1 VRTTSGNRH
10 CDCLFHAIVPRDNF
24 HTLMGLLRTLL
35 WIGLFLVSTFA
46 FTVLFE
52 YGTGNFAD
60 NSRKE
65 WDSLIAYFQK
75 AREGTPPKKT
85 P

>member
-1 VRTTSGNRH
+1 MG
-10 CDCLFHAIVPRDNF
+10 NF

-52 YGTGNFAD
+52 YGPGNFAN
-60 NSRKE
+60 NSQKE
-65 WDSLIAYFQK
+65 WDSLVAYFHK
-75 AREGTPPKKT
+75 SVDAAPAKPKT

>member
-1 VRTTSGNRH
+1 MG
-10 CDCLFHAIVPRDNF
+10 NF

-52 YGTGNFAD
+52 YGPGNFAG
-60 NSRKE
+60 NSQKE
-65 WDSLIAYFQK
+65 WDSLVAYFHK
-75 AREGTPPKKT
+75 SVDGAPAKPKT

>member
-1 VRTTSGNRH
+1 
-10 CDCLFHAIVPRDNF
+10 
-24 HTLMGLLRTLL
+24 MGLLRTLL

-52 YGTGNFAD
+52 YGPGNFGK
-60 NSRKE
+60 NSQKE
-65 WDSLIAYFQK
+65 WDSLVAYFHK
-75 AREGTPPKKT
+75 TVDPAKPKT

>member
-1 VRTTSGNRH
+1 
-10 CDCLFHAIVPRDNF
+10 
-24 HTLMGLLRTLL
+24 MGLLRTLL

-52 YGTGNFAD
+52 YGPGNFAK
-60 NSRKE
+60 NSQKE
-65 WDSLIAYFQK
+65 WASLVAYFHK
-75 AREGTPPKKT
+75 TVDGAPPKPKD